1 VNAATPFG
9 LLPLRG
15 AEQLAAANAMD
26 RKLLDSL
33 ISAGFELSQGP
44 NGQGVLGLIYGQNAT
59 GYYFNAGASELIVDG
74 TIKLRR
80 GNVTGFTSTG
90 VALADGSTMDA
101 DLVIFATG
109 YRGPTSAIREVLGD
123 DAADHLGEFAKV
135 GEGHEF
141 GRLWRRSGL
150 DRLWFMISLGLA
162 GGRFYSKLLAL
173 QIAGVEAGSA
183 SAGQPSTCSTSPSLR
198 PASAVSGRSSSAPS
212 CPLPARARARIDQM
226 VSAGHSWW
234 RTRARW
240 TASRRPPAPS
250 LRYNARW
257 WVFTVVT
264 DT

>member
-90 VALADGSTMDA
+90 VALADGSTIDA

-109 YRGPTSAIREVLGD
+109 YRGPTSAT
-123 DAADHLGEFAKV
+123 A
-135 GEGHEF
+135 
-141 GRLWRRSGL
+141 
-150 DRLWFMISLGLA
+150 
-162 GGRFYSKLLAL
+162 
-173 QIAGVEAGSA
+173 
-183 SAGQPSTCSTSPSLR
+183 
-198 PASAVSGRSSSAPS
+198 RSSELM
-212 CPLPARARARIDQM
+212 LPTTWGSSPRSVRIMSSGGSGDAR
-226 VSAGHSWW
+226 G
-234 RTRARW
+234 W
-240 TASRRPPAPS
+240 TDCGS
-250 LRYNARW
+250 
-257 WVFTVVT
+257 
-264 DT
+264 